1 MGRPSLHARRGAF
14 KSEPQFS
21 LPFSFHGVRRTA
33 KKSGMG
39 GRKVDSRRRCGTSH
53 PGQHIGAAKA
63 AGFLGRRQQRGD
75 VMLNKSGIREL
86 PPPLPTIRQEDR
98 WWWSGWLVGAEGGN
112 RSKPSSSC
120 VMCTNERTNVCG
132 DESHISRQQQQR
144 EKRRSGTKRGTPC
157 WLHGGGGTASNNS
170 SLTYT
175 HENERWRE
183 KGELLLRWRCCRWR
197 WAFVA
202 RGNNDG

>member
-39 GRKVDSRRRCGTSH
+39 GRKVDSRSH
-53 PGQHIGAAKA
+53 PGQHIGEAKA
-63 AGFLGRRQQRGD
+63 AGFLGRRLQRGD

-86 PPPLPTIRQEDR
+86 PPSAYNPAGGPVVVE
-98 WWWSGWLVGAEGGN
+98 WLVGWLGLKGESERALFSVCN
-112 RSKPSSSC
+112 
-120 VMCTNERTNVCG
+120 VYERTNVCG
-132 DESHISRQQQQR
+132 DESHISSQQQQR

-170 SLTYT
+170 NT
-175 HENERWRE
+175 
-183 KGELLLRWRCCRWR
+183 
-197 WAFVA
+197 AV
-202 RGNNDG
+202 